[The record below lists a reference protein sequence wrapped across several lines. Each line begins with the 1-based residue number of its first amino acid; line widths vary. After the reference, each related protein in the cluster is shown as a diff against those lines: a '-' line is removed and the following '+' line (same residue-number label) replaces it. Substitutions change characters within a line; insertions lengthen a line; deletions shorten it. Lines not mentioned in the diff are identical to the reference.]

1 MNKGKQ
7 GMEAKLETYNVMVLV
22 FKVLRVV
29 SFLMLSGFAV
39 MDMITTF
46 TLKRRFRD

>member
-22 FKVLRVV
+22 FNVLRVE

-39 MDMITTF
+39 MDMITDLY
-46 TLKRRFRD
+46 LKKKI